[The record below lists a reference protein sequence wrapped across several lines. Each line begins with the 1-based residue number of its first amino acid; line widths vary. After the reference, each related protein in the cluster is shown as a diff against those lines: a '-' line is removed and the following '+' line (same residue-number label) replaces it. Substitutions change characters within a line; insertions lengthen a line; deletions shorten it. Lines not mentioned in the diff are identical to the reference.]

1 MEPYQVS
8 SGHYPPFERAV
19 DALIAGDAPTL
30 QAMLREDPALIGA
43 RSTRSHHATLL
54 HYIGTNGVEDE
65 RQRYPPN
72 ALEMLN
78 LLLAAGADV
87 DAEADMYG
95 GGATTLGLVS
105 TSIHPSKAGLMIPLL
120 DTLLAAGAAIDHPG
134 AGGNGQLAVVA
145 CLRNGRPEA
154 AGYLTQRGAK
164 LDLEGAAGVGR
175 LDVVKT
181 FFNQDGTL
189 KGTATGAQMDYG
201 FAWASEFGHT
211 AVVDYLLDRGMDP
224 DKHMEGLSGLH
235 WAILGGRAETIRLLI
250 RRKTDLE
257 KKNIYGGTALGAAFY
272 ASIHSDPV
280 YHWPGEKADYVG
292 IIRILLEAGARI
304 EPGTLQWLEGE
315 PGLSAGMKSRMGEV
329 LREYGAGS

>member
-8 SGHYPPFERAV
+8 SGHYPSFERAV

-30 QAMLREDPALIGA
+30 QAMLREDSMLIRA

-87 DAEADMYG
+87 NAEADMYG

-105 TSIHPSKAGLMIPLL
+105 TSFHPAKSGLMIPLL
-120 DTLLAAGAAIDHPG
+120 DSLLAAGATIDHPG
-134 AGGNGQLAVVA
+134 GGQLAVVA

-181 FFNQDGTL
+181 FFNKDGTL
-189 KGTATGAQMDYG
+189 KDKATRVQMEYG
-201 FAWASEFGHT
+201 FAWACEFGHT
-211 AVVDYLLDRGMDP
+211 VVVGYLLDRGMDP
-224 DKHMEGLSGLH
+224 DKHMDGLSGLH
-235 WAILGGRAETIRLLI
+235 WAILGGRPETILLLI

-257 KKNIYGGTALGAAFY
+257 KRNIYGGTALGAAFY
-272 ASIHSDPV
+272 AAIHSDPV
-280 YHWPGEKADYVG
+280 YHWPGEKADYAG
-292 IIRILLEAGARI
+292 IIRILLDAGALI

-315 PGLSAGMKSRMGEV
+315 PGLSDVMKSRMGEV

>member
-1 MEPYQVS
+1 MEPYRV
-8 SGHYPPFERAV
+8 SGHDPQFERAV
-19 DALIAGDAPTL
+19 DALIAGDAPAL
-30 QAMLREDPALIGA
+30 QAMFREDPALIRA
-43 RSTRSHHATLL
+43 RSRRGHHATLL

-72 ALEMLN
+72 AVEMLN

-87 DAEADMYG
+87 NAEADMYG

-120 DTLLAAGAAIDHPG
+120 DILLAAGATIDHPG
-134 AGGNGQLAVVA
+134 AGGNSQLAVVA

-181 FFNQDGTL
+181 FFNKDGSL
-189 KGTATGAQMDYG
+189 KDTATRIQMEYG
-201 FAWASEFGHT
+201 FAWASEFGHM
-211 AVVDYLLDRGMDP
+211 AVVDYLLERGMDP
-224 DKHMEGLSGLH
+224 DKQMDGLSGLH
-235 WAILGGRAETIRLLI
+235 WAILGGRLETIQLLI
-250 RRKTDLE
+250 RRQTDLE
-257 KKNIYGGTALGAAFY
+257 KRNIYGGTALGAGFY
-272 ASIHSDPV
+272 AAIHSDPV
-280 YHWPGEKADYVG
+280 YHWPAEKADYVR
-292 IIRILLEAGARI
+292 IIRTLLEAGARI
-304 EPGTLQWLEGE
+304 EPGTLKWLEGE
-315 PGLSAGMKSRMGEV
+315 PGLSDVMKSRIGEV

>member
-1 MEPYQVS
+1 MQPYQVA
-8 SGHYPPFERAV
+8 SGQYPLFERAV

-30 QAMLREDPALIGA
+30 QAMLREDPALIRA

-54 HYIGTNGVEDE
+54 HYVGTNGVEDE

-72 ALEMLN
+72 ALEMLQ

-105 TSIHPSKAGLMIPLL
+105 TSIHPAKSGLMIPLL

-175 LDVVKT
+175 LDAVKS
-181 FFNQDGTL
+181 FFNEDGSL
-189 KGTATGAQMDYG
+189 KDPGTKTQMEYG
-201 FAWASEFGHT
+201 FAWACEFGHT
-211 AVVDYLLDRGMDP
+211 AVVEYLLGRGMDP
-224 DKHMEGLSGLH
+224 DKHMNGLTGLH
-235 WAILGGRAETIRLLI
+235 WAILGGRPETIQLLI
-250 RRKTDLE
+250 RRKMDLE

-272 ASIHSDPV
+272 AAIHSDPV
-280 YHWPGEKADYVG
+280 YHWPAERADYVG

-304 EPGTLQWLEGE
+304 EPGTLQWLERE
-315 PGLSAGMKSRMGEV
+315 PGLSVAMKSRIGEV
-329 LREYGAGS
+329 LREFGAGS